1 MVDTYGGHRCCC
13 SPYRIISP
21 LVVEKDSNFSRTSAP
36 WLEPAEPLY
45 HDSLFCK
52 TQDFL
57 FQILDFVHVFK
68 TISPA
73 GDKCFLHSRL
83 SKVVHSDYS
92 SECPSLWLS
101 LQVTVP
107 LVINDNFNDVCSLL
121 QEVKSCFSSSIRS
134 SVGISSQLFVSPDTP
149 PFEPNS

>member
-1 MVDTYGGHRCCC
+1 M
-13 SPYRIISP
+13 
-21 LVVEKDSNFSRTSAP
+21 
-36 WLEPAEPLY
+36 
-45 HDSLFCK
+45 
-52 TQDFL
+52 
-57 FQILDFVHVFK
+57 
-68 TISPA
+68 

-83 SKVVHSDYS
+83 GKVVHSDYS

-121 QEVKSCFSSSIRS
+121 QEVKSCFSSSISS

-149 PFEPNS
+149 PFEPNSLFVTLN